1 MGVNEIDGEVS
12 DRSIASALLETYNV
26 VSTVLDSDSVNTDL
40 PNMRKIQSAFELGQV
55 SRKSDLCNQ
64 VFACDSRDFNLPLP
78 SAARA
83 QQIDCSHLGQICPG
97 VSHCYYIIISVDI
110 LHTNPVQLSIG
121 CNLCGMF
128 IPGLCSATC
137 PMAGL
142 FCGGS
147 GYLCAIASGENPSP
161 TPAPAR
167 TDDKLMA
174 NVIEMES
181 PRSFSPK
188 MNLRNIDEEH
198 HDEDDGHFLGF

>member
-1 MGVNEIDGEVS
+1 
-12 DRSIASALLETYNV
+12 
-26 VSTVLDSDSVNTDL
+26 
-40 PNMRKIQSAFELGQV
+40 
-55 SRKSDLCNQ
+55 
-64 VFACDSRDFNLPLP
+64 
-78 SAARA
+78 
-83 QQIDCSHLGQICPG
+83 
-97 VSHCYYIIISVDI
+97 
-110 LHTNPVQLSIG
+110 
-121 CNLCGMF
+121 MF

-147 GYLCAIASGENPSP
+147 GYLCAIASGENPTP

-188 MNLRNIDEEH
+188 MNLRNRDEEH